1 MSENFD
7 ELGELGDKIKKII
20 DTAVSTKDYRQ
31 MTEDIKQTVGQTVNS
46 AVNSAVDSG
55 SEAIK
60 NGLNN
65 VFGTGNSQSGDSGV
79 YRNKTKEFEEK
90 RRREREQEQERQR
103 IEKEKAKEK
112 MLTLYERNTGG
123 RMKGMMIAVSGGIL
137 ASGMGL
143 GTLVLSIFGAVGH
156 MSSLVTGGTC
166 FMAVGALTGV
176 GLLAGGI
183 KKLGT
188 LERFQKYIDTLGN
201 HTYCNFEQLSAAV
214 NKPVKFVK
222 KDIKKMIDDR
232 WFRQGHIDEQETC
245 LITSIETYD
254 QYVST
259 QKRLEDR
266 NHQQDEER
274 ARQEAALRQQAEEK
288 ERQKFNQHEQA
299 DARACVEAERDAAER
314 IRLSPEVRQVLDKGN
329 DFLDK
334 IHRSNDAIPG
344 EEISRKI
351 SRMELIIAKIFER
364 AKAHPEIIPDL
375 NRLMDYYLPMT
386 VKLLNAYEEMD
397 SQPVQ
402 GENITSSKKEIEET
416 IDTLNVAFEKL
427 LDSIFEDTAMDVSSD
442 ISVLNTVLAQEGL
455 TEDELTRMRKEAEKN
470 RL

>member
-1 MSENFD
+1 MDKKSYDNGTDFSFVEQKVREVQTTIENAVKTSNYQ
-7 ELGELGDKIKKII
+7 ELNQSITKMVNNTLKQYQKEHPATVQKKTEHKVMNQKIQETHPELYG
-20 DTAVSTKDYRQ
+20 
-31 MTEDIKQTVGQTVNS
+31 
-46 AVNSAVDSG
+46 
-55 SEAIK
+55 
-60 NGLNN
+60 
-65 VFGTGNSQSGDSGV
+65 
-79 YRNKTKEFEEK
+79 
-90 RRREREQEQERQR
+90 
-103 IEKEKAKEK
+103 
-112 MLTLYERNTGG
+112 NTGG
-123 RMKGMMIAVSGGIL
+123 EKVKDILLIVFGGLLSGSMAIGLLTVQILQAVIGHGGITSTAVTLIGTL
-137 ASGMGL
+137 AGVGMIYGGCTGL
-143 GTLVLSIFGAVGH
+143 GRLKRFKKYVQALGDRTYCDFERLAGAVGR
-156 MSSLVTGGTC
+156 S
-166 FMAVGALTGV
+166 
-176 GLLAGGI
+176 
-183 KKLGT
+183 
-188 LERFQKYIDTLGN
+188 
-201 HTYCNFEQLSAAV
+201 
-214 NKPVKFVK
+214 VKFVK
-222 KDIKKMIDDR
+222 KDIKRMISKG
-232 WFRQGHIDEQETC
+232 WFLQGHVDKQETC
-245 LITSIETYD
+245 LITSNETYD

-259 QKRLEDR
+259 QKRLEER

>member
-1 MSENFD
+1 M
-7 ELGELGDKIKKII
+7 LGI
-20 DTAVSTKDYRQ
+20 
-31 MTEDIKQTVGQTVNS
+31 S
-46 AVNSAVDSG
+46 AVRGGNLRSRRYSSWTGLQQSYQFKPPKQVYQG
-55 SEAIK
+55 SWHSHLLQFPAA
-60 NGLNN
+60 
-65 VFGTGNSQSGDSGV
+65 GTGS
-79 YRNKTKEFEEK
+79 
-90 RRREREQEQERQR
+90 RQ
-103 IEKEKAKEK
+103 
-112 MLTLYERNTGG
+112 
-123 RMKGMMIAVSGGIL
+123 
-137 ASGMGL
+137 
-143 GTLVLSIFGAVGH
+143 
-156 MSSLVTGGTC
+156 
-166 FMAVGALTGV
+166 
-176 GLLAGGI
+176 AGEI
-183 KKLGT
+183 
-188 LERFQKYIDTLGN
+188 
-201 HTYCNFEQLSAAV
+201 C
-214 NKPVKFVK
+214 K
-222 KDIKKMIDDR
+222 KDIKRMISKG
-232 WFRQGHIDEQETC
+232 WFLQGHVDKQETC
-245 LITSIETYD
+245 LITSNETYD

-259 QKRLEDR
+259 QKRLEERD
-266 NHQQDEER
+266 HQQDEER

>member
-1 MSENFD
+1 MDKKSYDNGSDFSFVEQKVREVQTTIENAVKTSNYQ
-7 ELGELGDKIKKII
+7 ELNQSI
-20 DTAVSTKDYRQ
+20 TR
-31 MTEDIKQTVGQTVNS
+31 MVNS
-46 AVNSAVDSG
+46 TL
-55 SEAIK
+55 K
-60 NGLNN
+60 
-65 VFGTGNSQSGDSGV
+65 Q
-79 YRNKTKEFEEK
+79 YQKEHP
-90 RRREREQEQERQR
+90 
-103 IEKEKAKEK
+103 EKAGYRKPEAGAQK
-112 MLTLYERNTGG
+112 VRGTVENTETHPELYGNTGG
-123 RMKGMMIAVSGGIL
+123 EKVKDILLIVFVGIISGSMAIGLLTVQILQAVMGHGGIGSTVVTLIGTL
-137 ASGMGL
+137 AGVGMIGSGCTGL
-143 GTLVLSIFGAVGH
+143 GRL
-156 MSSLVTGGTC
+156 
-166 FMAVGALTGV
+166 
-176 GLLAGGI
+176 
-183 KKLGT
+183 K
-188 LERFQKYIDTLGN
+188 RFQKYKKTLG
-201 HTYCNFEQLSAAV
+201 HKTYCSFEDLAKTVGRSI
-214 NKPVKFVK
+214 KSVK
-222 KDIKKMIDDR
+222 KDIHYMIAKS
-232 WFRQGHIDEQETC
+232 WFLEGRTDTKETC
-245 LITSIETYD
+245 LITSNETYD

-259 QKRLEDR
+259 QKRLEER

>member
-1 MSENFD
+1 M
-7 ELGELGDKIKKII
+7 
-20 DTAVSTKDYRQ
+20 
-31 MTEDIKQTVGQTVNS
+31 
-46 AVNSAVDSG
+46 
-55 SEAIK
+55 
-60 NGLNN
+60 
-65 VFGTGNSQSGDSGV
+65 
-79 YRNKTKEFEEK
+79 
-90 RRREREQEQERQR
+90 
-103 IEKEKAKEK
+103 
-112 MLTLYERNTGG
+112 
-123 RMKGMMIAVSGGIL
+123 GI
-137 ASGMGL
+137 
-143 GTLVLSIFGAVGH
+143 GH
-156 MSSLVTGGTC
+156 S
-166 FMAVGALTGV
+166 GALAAGV
-176 GLLAGGI
+176 LGVMCAGAAGGGAL
-183 KKLGT
+183 LGAGT
-188 LERFQKYIDTLGN
+188 SRLGRLGRFQKYIRALGD
-201 HTYCNFEQLSAAV
+201 HTYCNFQKLAQAAGK
-214 NKPVKFVK
+214 NEKFVK
-222 KDIKKMIDDR
+222 KDIKRMISKG
-232 WFRQGHIDEQETC
+232 WFLQGHVDKQETC
-245 LITSIETYD
+245 LITSNETYD

-259 QKRLEDR
+259 QKRLEERD
-266 NHQQDEER
+266 HQQDEER